1 MMRRLSSSIAV
12 IAVCLAPLP
21 LATSMAAADGP
32 PAYRVTKT
40 VMLGAPERWDY
51 LVFDPSTH
59 DVFVSHD
66 DRVSVVDGHT
76 GTIVGTVE
84 GMPGGTHG
92 FGISAATGKGY
103 TQDRGARVAVAFDL
117 KTLRPLK
124 RIPVDEDAD
133 SIAFDPASGHVF
145 VVDGDPSK
153 VTVIDPKTDSV
164 ITTIDVGIGKLE
176 YAVAGSNG
184 KLYVNGADKK
194 EIVRIDT
201 KSNAVDAHWPVPS
214 CTSPHGIAFDSTTHR
229 LFTSCTNRILV
240 VVDTDNGSQI
250 ATVPI
255 GRGTDAV
262 AFDPKRK
269 LIFSSNGLDG
279 NLSIIQ
285 EKDAKTFV
293 DLGTVKTAVSA
304 RTMAIDP
311 DTGRI
316 YLAAAELDST
326 APPPTS
332 GRDMKIIPGSFRL
345 LFLDPP

>member
-1 MMRRLSSSIAV
+1 MRRLLSSIAV
-12 IAVCLAPLP
+12 IAACLAPLQIAMP
-21 LATSMAAADGP
+21 ATGEEP
-32 PAYRVTKT
+32 PAYHITKT
-40 VMLGAPERWDY
+40 VMLGTPERWDY
-51 LVFDPSTH
+51 VVFDPSTH

-66 DRVSVVDGHT
+66 DRVSIVDGRT
-76 GTIVGTVE
+76 GTIVGSVE

-92 FGISAATGKGY
+92 FGISLATGKGY

-117 KTLRPLK
+117 KTLKPVK

-133 SIAFDPASGHVF
+133 AIAFDPASGHVF

-153 VTVIDPKTDSV
+153 VTVIDPKTDSA

-176 YAVAGSNG
+176 YAVAGGNG

-201 KSNAVDAHWPVPS
+201 KNNTVDAHWPVPD
-214 CTSPHGIAFDSTTHR
+214 CTSPHGMAFDAATHR

-240 VVDTDNGSQI
+240 VVDTDNGSQV
-250 ATVPI
+250 ASVPI
-255 GRGTDAV
+255 GRGSDALG
-262 AFDPKRK
+262 FDPKRK
-269 LIFSSNGLDG
+269 LIFSSNGVDG
-279 NLSIIQ
+279 NLSVIQ

-293 DLGTVKTAVSA
+293 SLGAVKTAPTA

-311 DTGRI
+311 DSGRI
-316 YLAAAELDST
+316 YLAAADLDPT
-326 APPPTS
+326 APPPTN
-332 GRDMKIIPGSFRL
+332 GRNLKTIPGSFKL